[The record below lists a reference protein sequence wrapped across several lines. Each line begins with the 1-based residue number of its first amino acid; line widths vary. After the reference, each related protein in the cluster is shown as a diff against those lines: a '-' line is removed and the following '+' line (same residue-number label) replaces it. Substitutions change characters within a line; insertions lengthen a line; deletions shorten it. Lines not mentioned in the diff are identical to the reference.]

1 MAEHCAAD
9 RLLGTK
15 GADGQRLDYMHFG
28 TGDRHFVVDLRN
40 PETGKFD
47 EHKLVGSC
55 ARR

>member
-1 MAEHCAAD
+1 MAEHRA

-15 GADGQRLDYMHFG
+15 GADGQRLDYMNFG
-28 TGDRHFVVDLRN
+28 TGDRHFVVDLHN

-47 EHKLVGSC
+47 EHKLVGPC